1 MECAATV
8 KAIVS
13 GDKTVDFAESGEKVT
28 VILDKTPF
36 YGEGGGQI
44 GDIGV
49 LSGSG
54 FTFTVTGTQKT
65 AEGVYLH
72 HGYVSEGESIAVGQT
87 VTASVDRITRLSTM
101 RNHTAAHILQATLR
115 KMLGTHVEQAGQL
128 VNSEEMRFDFSHFSA
143 LTTEELADIEAAVNA
158 VIFAAEPVETAQMSI
173 DEAKKM
179 GAMALFSEKYGDVV
193 RVVKIGNYSTE
204 LCGGTHVQNTSM
216 LGLFKIVS
224 ETSVAAGVRR
234 ITAVTGIG
242 VLEYIQKNNAL
253 IADAAASLKVANP
266 QDLVRRATAVAAEL
280 KEKDR
285 EIQKLQAEINNIKTA
300 GLMAGAVDVNGV
312 QLVVYYAGE
321 AGADAL
327 RSMAETARDSA
338 PNTVAVI
345 AGTNAEKGTVSF
357 ACACGKDAIATGA
370 HAGNIVREVAKIA
383 GGNGG
388 GKPDMAMAGGKDAS
402 KVDDALMRADEILR
416 NMLK

>member
-1 MECAATV
+1 M
-8 KAIVS
+8 
-13 GDKTVDFAESGEKVT
+13 
-28 VILDKTPF
+28 
-36 YGEGGGQI
+36 
-44 GDIGV
+44 
-49 LSGSG
+49 
-54 FTFTVTGTQKT
+54 
-65 AEGVYLH
+65 
-72 HGYVSEGESIAVGQT
+72 
-87 VTASVDRITRLSTM
+87 
-101 RNHTAAHILQATLR
+101 
-115 KMLGTHVEQAGQL
+115 
-128 VNSEEMRFDFSHFSA
+128 
-143 LTTEELADIEAAVNA
+143 
-158 VIFAAEPVETAQMSI
+158 
-173 DEAKKM
+173 
-179 GAMALFSEKYGDVV
+179 
-193 RVVKIGNYSTE
+193 
-204 LCGGTHVQNTSM
+204 
-216 LGLFKIVS
+216 
-224 ETSVAAGVRR
+224 
-234 ITAVTGIG
+234 
-242 VLEYIQKNNAL
+242 
-253 IADAAASLKVANP
+253 
-266 QDLVRRATAVAAEL
+266 

-321 AGADAL
+321 SGADAL

-357 ACACGKDAIATGA
+357 ACACGKDAIAKGA